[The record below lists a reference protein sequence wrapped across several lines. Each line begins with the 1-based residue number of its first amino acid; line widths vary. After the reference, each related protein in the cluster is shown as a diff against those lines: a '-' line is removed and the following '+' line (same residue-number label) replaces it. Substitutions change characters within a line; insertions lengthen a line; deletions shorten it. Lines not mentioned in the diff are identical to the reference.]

1 MEHISLMIPGIVRV
15 LGNFSVNRENSIVDT
30 LPIFSVE
37 SSSSKTLTVHF
48 IDDDLAENFEK
59 FGI

>member
-30 LPIFSVE
+30 LPIFSIE
-37 SSSSKTLTVHF
+37 SSSSKTLTVYF